1 MYFGLNGGSGGS
13 GGCGGVFQKTFL
25 VRDKGGVFRGGWW
38 CFGLVG
44 GGIFNLGGDF
54 AVVVKVEVED
64 FELVVKIFVRL
75 VWDCSNGGMYI
86 FWVLSLMSV
95 EGKMSNI
102 DEHLFEM
109 VMWAGFL
116 RLLLFLDGDG

>member
-1 MYFGLNGGSGGS
+1 M
-13 GGCGGVFQKTFL
+13 
-25 VRDKGGVFRGGWW
+25 
-38 CFGLVG
+38 
-44 GGIFNLGGDF
+44 
-54 AVVVKVEVED
+54 VVKVEVED
-64 FELVVKIFVRL
+64 FELVVKNFVRL
-75 VWDCSNGGMYI
+75 VWDCSNGRMYI

-95 EGKMSNI
+95 EGKMSI

>member
-1 MYFGLNGGSGGS
+1 M
-13 GGCGGVFQKTFL
+13 
-25 VRDKGGVFRGGWW
+25 
-38 CFGLVG
+38 
-44 GGIFNLGGDF
+44 
-54 AVVVKVEVED
+54 VVKVEVED

-75 VWDCSNGGMYI
+75 VWDCSNGRMYI

-95 EGKMSNI
+95 EGKMSI

>member
-44 GGIFNLGGDF
+44 GGIFN
-54 AVVVKVEVED
+54 
-64 FELVVKIFVRL
+64 
-75 VWDCSNGGMYI
+75 
-86 FWVLSLMSV
+86 
-95 EGKMSNI
+95 
-102 DEHLFEM
+102 
-109 VMWAGFL
+109 
-116 RLLLFLDGDG
+116 

>member
-44 GGIFNLGGDF
+44 GGIFDLGGDF

-64 FELVVKIFVRL
+64 FELVVKIFETGL
-75 VWDCSNGGMYI
+75 G
-86 FWVLSLMSV
+86 
-95 EGKMSNI
+95 
-102 DEHLFEM
+102 LFKWGD
-109 VMWAGFL
+109 VY
-116 RLLLFLDGDG
+116 LLGSQLNVSGRENVQH